1 MVKVSMHLGF
11 TFRVGDLSTN
21 QYGRIDLSFDQI
33 DTELPLDEQ
42 LADAGFTADQV
53 WDVLRT
59 KVDAQV
65 DGLLDGGK

>member
-1 MVKVSMHLGF
+1 MHLGF

-42 LADAGFTADQV
+42 LADAGYAADQV
-53 WDVLRT
+53 WDVLKT
-59 KVDAQV
+59 KIDSQV